1 MTYRK
6 RALFNFV
13 AHFVRNGED
22 LFVPLKTLH
31 ITIFAEV
38 LPQLKKKVPCLYK
51 NIIYNVYNIITYDIL
66 RLTYT
71 VLLYIRCCKIRNE
84 EQIRCYSL
92 HGISNTRLTYWTSI
106 KKNV

>member
-6 RALFNFV
+6 KALFNFV

-38 LPQLKKKVPCLYK
+38 LPQLKKNVPCLYK
-51 NIIYNVYNIITYDIL
+51 N
-66 RLTYT
+66 
-71 VLLYIRCCKIRNE
+71 K
-84 EQIRCYSL
+84 
-92 HGISNTRLTYWTSI
+92 
-106 KKNV
+106 